1 MSAYDTA
8 VATYYDT
15 SAKNIIVTMIVM
27 QHFICGEETNIK
39 FITME
44 MVEVL
49 VKVKELSMMGI
60 TLLFQM
66 HGEKDIV

>member
-1 MSAYDTA
+1 MINLQ
-8 VATYYDT
+8 
-15 SAKNIIVTMIVM
+15 KNIIVTMIVM

-60 TLLFQM
+60 TLLFQI

>member
-1 MSAYDTA
+1 
-8 VATYYDT
+8 
-15 SAKNIIVTMIVM
+15 
-27 QHFICGEETNIK
+27 
-39 FITME
+39 ME